1 MKQALSEAFVRYGMS
16 VAVTHGEKKT
26 QTKAFL
32 QPVKRENGEE
42 PFSVTP
48 LGAVSDEC
56 WRYLGSAEVEIA
68 MGDLVQSG
76 AREYVVRAAA
86 PFYASEEVVYY
97 WAILHPKEEEA

>member
-56 WRYLGSAEVEIA
+56 WRYLGPAETAVT
-68 MGDLVQSG
+68 MGDRVICGGRQ
-76 AREYVVRAAA
+76 YVVRRAA
-86 PFYASEEVVYY
+86 PFYAGGEIAYY
-97 WAILHPKEEEA
+97 WAILHPEETT

>member
-56 WRYLGSAEVEIA
+56 WRWNRWIGGKAPASAADDFFRVSPQKRK
-68 MGDLVQSG
+68 GRCDC
-76 AREYVVRAAA
+76 
-86 PFYASEEVVYY
+86 
-97 WAILHPKEEEA
+97 

>member
-56 WRYLGSAEVEIA
+56 CRYLGPAEVEIA

-86 PFYASEEVVYY
+86 PFYASEEIVYY
-97 WAILHPKEEEA
+97 WAMLHPKEEEA